1 MERMWMFIHQIAVT
15 EAHQYTAVGYKR
27 FCSAC
32 GWHLSCFTY
41 VFDFSVFCSIPQ
53 SPPKTIPTM
62 LSLIIIRNV
71 FSNFPIP
78 HSSLCLCHIYL
89 MSYQNIS
96 HFNWEEQESGR
107 KCGKRGKAHNSLFFW
122 YFQNLFESEWN
133 FPSVRLCTITVV
145 DMKFLK
151 GTCLLN
157 FISFDDSFPS
167 LLLFFVFLL
176 LFLWIWRAQREE
188 KKNY

>member
-1 MERMWMFIHQIAVT
+1 MFHI
-15 EAHQYTAVGYKR
+15 
-27 FCSAC
+27 
-32 GWHLSCFTY
+32 CFW
-41 VFDFSVFCSIPQ
+41 FFGFLLLHSIPQ
-53 SPPKTIPTM
+53 YPPKNHPNHA

-78 HSSLCLCHIYL
+78 HSPLCLCHIYL

-107 KCGKRGKAHNSLFFW
+107 KCGKRGKAHNLLFFW

-133 FPSVRLCTITVV
+133 FPSVKLCTITVV

-157 FISFDDSFPS
+157 FISFNDFFPS
-167 LLLFFVFLL
+167 LLLFFCFSFYYSCEFEELK
-176 LFLWIWRAQREE
+176 E
-188 KKNY
+188 KKIKIISWMDR